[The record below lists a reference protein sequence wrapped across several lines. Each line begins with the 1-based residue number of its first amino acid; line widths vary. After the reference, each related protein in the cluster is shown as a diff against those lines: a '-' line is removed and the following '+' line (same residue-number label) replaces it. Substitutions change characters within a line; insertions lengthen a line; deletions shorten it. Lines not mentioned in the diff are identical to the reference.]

1 MGGCK
6 IDNLPFSKKIKNNN
20 NIKTQKKMKKF
31 FYFLAAVIVAVTV
44 TSCKSKEEKAAEL
57 IKQELSHVLCDFG
70 SYEPIETVVTEA
82 KHIPTNDSAC
92 VNKALDAIAYHEL
105 AVEYTEDSKSALE
118 TMCIW
123 GSPSRYSTSYSDNRY
138 YESKYE
144 FIESLKKANIC
155 IKKYN
160 SSIDD
165 LKIMMKNTNP
175 SETIGYN
182 VEHTFRCKSKGGI
195 WSITQYRFVVDKKI
209 KKIIFCVDEKDEV
222 SDFIESVQNGITERI
237 DTLDLKKY
245 TK

>member
-1 MGGCK
+1 
-6 IDNLPFSKKIKNNN
+6 
-20 NIKTQKKMKKF
+20 MKKL

-57 IKQELSHVLCDFG
+57 IKQELSHVLYDFG

-92 VNKALDAIAYHEL
+92 INKALDAIAYHEL
-105 AVEYTEDSKSALE
+105 AVEYAKDGKSALE

-123 GSPSRYSTSYSDNRY
+123 GSPSRYSTSY
-138 YESKYE
+138 YE
-144 FIESLKKANIC
+144 FVDAVKKTNIC

-165 LKIMMKNTNP
+165 LKIMMKNINP
-175 SETIGYN
+175 SETVGYN
-182 VEHTFRCKSKGGI
+182 VEHTFRCKTIGGF
-195 WSITQYRFVVDKKI
+195 WSIGYYRFIVDKKI
-209 KKIIFCVDEKDEV
+209 KKIIFYVDEDEKDEV

-237 DTLDLKKY
+237 DTLELNI
-245 TK
+245 

>member
-1 MGGCK
+1 
-6 IDNLPFSKKIKNNN
+6 
-20 NIKTQKKMKKF
+20 MKKF
-31 FYFLAAVIVAVTV
+31 ILVLAAVIVAFTV

-57 IKQELSHVLCDFG
+57 IKQELSHVLYDIE

-92 VNKALDAIAYHEL
+92 VGKALNVIVYDETT
-105 AVEYTEDSKSALE
+105 VEYLEDVTSALE
-118 TMCIW
+118 SMLIW
-123 GSPSRYSTSYSDNRY
+123 GPPTSYSSSYSDSRY
-138 YESKYE
+138 YESKSE
-144 FIESLKKANIC
+144 CVDAMKKANIC

-182 VEHTFRCKSKGGI
+182 VEHSFRCRTKGGFWTI
-195 WSITQYRFVVDKKI
+195 EHYRFVVDKKF
-209 KKIIFCVDEKDEV
+209 KKIIFGVDEEENDEV
-222 SDFIESVQNGITERI
+222 YDLINSVQNDTYERR
-237 DTLDLKKY
+237 DTLDWKKH

>member
-1 MGGCK
+1 
-6 IDNLPFSKKIKNNN
+6 
-20 NIKTQKKMKKF
+20 MKKL

-57 IKQELSHVLCDFG
+57 IKQELSHVLYDFG

-82 KHIPTNDSAC
+82 KHIPTNDIAC
-92 VNKALDAIAYHEL
+92 VNKALDAITYHEL
-105 AVEYTEDSKSALE
+105 AFEYAKDGKSALE

-123 GSPSRYSTSYSDNRY
+123 GSPSRYSTSYSYNRY

-144 FIESLKKANIC
+144 FVDAVKKANTC

-175 SETIGYN
+175 SETVGYN
-182 VEHTFRCKSKGGI
+182 VEHTFRCKSKDGI
-195 WSITQYRFVVDKKI
+195 WSIEHYRFIVDKKI
-209 KKIIFCVDEKDEV
+209 KKIIFYIDEDEKDEV
-222 SDFIESVQNGITERI
+222 SDFIESVQN
-237 DTLDLKKY
+237 DTKEKVDTFDLKKY
-245 TK
+245 TR

>member
-1 MGGCK
+1 
-6 IDNLPFSKKIKNNN
+6 
-20 NIKTQKKMKKF
+20 MKKSILV
-31 FYFLAAVIVAVTV
+31 LAAVIVAFTV

-82 KHIPTNDSAC
+82 NNVPINDSAC

-105 AVEYTEDSKSALE
+105 AVEYAEDSKSALE

-195 WSITQYRFVVDKKI
+195 WLITQYRFVVDKKI

-237 DTLDLKKY
+237 DTLDWKI
-245 TK
+245 

>member
-1 MGGCK
+1 
-6 IDNLPFSKKIKNNN
+6 
-20 NIKTQKKMKKF
+20 MKKF

-92 VNKALDAIAYHEL
+92 INKALDAITYHEL
-105 AVEYTEDSKSALE
+105 AVEYAEDSKSALE

-195 WSITQYRFVVDKKI
+195 WLITQYRFVVDKKI

>member
-1 MGGCK
+1 
-6 IDNLPFSKKIKNNN
+6 
-20 NIKTQKKMKKF
+20 MKKL

-57 IKQELSHVLCDFG
+57 IKQELSHVLYDFG

-92 VNKALDAIAYHEL
+92 VNKSLDAIAYYEL
-105 AVEYTEDSKSALE
+105 AVEYAEDSKSAFE

-123 GSPSRYSTSYSDNRY
+123 GSPSRYSTSYSD
-138 YESKYE
+138 SKYYQSKSE
-144 FIESLKKANIC
+144 CVDAMKKVNIC

-165 LKIMMKNTNP
+165 LKIMMKNTNT

-182 VEHTFRCKSKGGI
+182 VEHTFRCKTMGGF
-195 WSITQYRFVVDKKI
+195 WSIGHYRFIVDKKI
-209 KKIIFCVDEKDEV
+209 KKIIFYVDEEENDEV
-222 SDFIESVQNGITERI
+222 SDFIKSVQNGITERI
-237 DTLDLKKY
+237 DTLELNI
-245 TK
+245 

>member
-1 MGGCK
+1 M
-6 IDNLPFSKKIKNNN
+6 KNF
-20 NIKTQKKMKKF
+20 ILV
-31 FYFLAAVIVAVTV
+31 LATVLVATIA

-92 VNKALDAIAYHEL
+92 INKALDAITYHEL
-105 AVEYTEDSKSALE
+105 AVEYAEDSKSAFE

-165 LKIMMKNTNP
+165 LKILMKNTNP

-195 WSITQYRFVVDKKI
+195 WLITQYRFVVDKKI

>member
-1 MGGCK
+1 
-6 IDNLPFSKKIKNNN
+6 
-20 NIKTQKKMKKF
+20 MKKL

-57 IKQELSHVLCDFG
+57 IKQELSHVLYDFG

-82 KHIPTNDSAC
+82 KHIPTNDIAC
-92 VNKALDAIAYHEL
+92 VNKALDAITYHEL
-105 AVEYTEDSKSALE
+105 AVEYAKDGKSSLE

-123 GSPSRYSTSYSDNRY
+123 GSPSRYSTSYSDFRY
-138 YESKYE
+138 YENKYE
-144 FIESLKKANIC
+144 FVDAVKKANTC

-182 VEHTFRCKSKGGI
+182 VEHTFRCKTMGGF
-195 WSITQYRFVVDKKI
+195 WSIGHYRFIVDKKI
-209 KKIIFCVDEKDEV
+209 KKIIFYVDEEENDEV
-222 SDFIESVQNGITERI
+222 YDFIKSVQNNTKEKV
-237 DTLDLKKY
+237 DTFDLNDLKI
-245 TK
+245 

>member
-1 MGGCK
+1 
-6 IDNLPFSKKIKNNN
+6 
-20 NIKTQKKMKKF
+20 MKKL

-57 IKQELSHVLCDFG
+57 IKQELSHVLYDFG

-92 VNKALDAIAYHEL
+92 VNKALDAITYHEL
-105 AVEYTEDSKSALE
+105 AVEYAKDGKSSLE

-123 GSPSRYSTSYSDNRY
+123 GSPSRYSTSYSDFRY
-138 YESKYE
+138 YENKYE
-144 FIESLKKANIC
+144 FVDAVKKANTC

-182 VEHTFRCKSKGGI
+182 VEHTFRCKTMGGF
-195 WSITQYRFVVDKKI
+195 WSIGHYRFIVDKKI
-209 KKIIFCVDEKDEV
+209 KKIIFYVDEEENDEV
-222 SDFIESVQNGITERI
+222 YDFIKSVQNNTKEKV
-237 DTLDLKKY
+237 DTFDLNDLKI
-245 TK
+245 

>member
-1 MGGCK
+1 
-6 IDNLPFSKKIKNNN
+6 
-20 NIKTQKKMKKF
+20 MKKF
-31 FYFLAAVIVAVTV
+31 FYFLAAVIVAVTI

-92 VNKALDAIAYHEL
+92 INKALDAITYHEL
-105 AVEYTEDSKSALE
+105 AVEYAEDSKSAFE

-123 GSPSRYSTSYSDNRY
+123 GSPSRYSTSYSDYRY
-138 YESKYE
+138 YESKYK
-144 FIESLKKANIC
+144 FIESVKKANIC
-155 IKKYN
+155 IKIYN

-165 LKIMMKNTNP
+165 LKILMKNTNP

>member
-1 MGGCK
+1 
-6 IDNLPFSKKIKNNN
+6 
-20 NIKTQKKMKKF
+20 MKKL

-57 IKQELSHVLCDFG
+57 IKQKLSHVLYDFG

-82 KHIPTNDSAC
+82 KHIPINDSAC
-92 VNKALDAIAYHEL
+92 VNKALDAITYHEL
-105 AVEYTEDSKSALE
+105 AVEYAKDGKSALE

-144 FIESLKKANIC
+144 FVDAVKKANTC

-175 SETIGYN
+175 SETVGYN
-182 VEHTFRCKSKGGI
+182 VEHTFRCKTMGGF
-195 WSITQYRFVVDKKI
+195 WSIRHYRFIVDKKI
-209 KKIIFCVDEKDEV
+209 KKIIFYVDEKDEV
-222 SDFIESVQNGITERI
+222 SDFIESVQNNTKEKV
-237 DTLDLKKY
+237 DTFDLKKY
-245 TK
+245 TR

>member
-1 MGGCK
+1 
-6 IDNLPFSKKIKNNN
+6 
-20 NIKTQKKMKKF
+20 MKKF
-31 FYFLAAVIVAVTV
+31 ILVLAAVIVAFTV

-92 VNKALDAIAYHEL
+92 INKALDAITYHEL
-105 AVEYTEDSKSALE
+105 AVEYAEDSKSAFE

-165 LKIMMKNTNP
+165 LKILMKNTNP

-195 WSITQYRFVVDKKI
+195 WLITQYRFVVDKKI

>member
-1 MGGCK
+1 
-6 IDNLPFSKKIKNNN
+6 
-20 NIKTQKKMKKF
+20 MKKL

-82 KHIPTNDSAC
+82 KHIPINDSAC

-105 AVEYTEDSKSALE
+105 AVEYAKDGKSSLE
-118 TMCIW
+118 MMNIW
-123 GSPSRYSTSYSDNRY
+123 GKPTRYSSSYSDNRY
-138 YESKYE
+138 YENKYE
-144 FIESLKKANIC
+144 FVDAVKKANTC

-175 SETIGYN
+175 SETLGYN
-182 VEHTFRCKSKGGI
+182 VEHSFRCKSKGGI
-195 WSITQYRFVVDKKI
+195 WLIEHYRFIVDKKI
-209 KKIIFCVDEKDEV
+209 KKIIFYVDEKDEI
-222 SDFIESVQNGITERI
+222 SDFIKSVQNNTKEKV
-237 DTLDLKKY
+237 DTLDLKI
-245 TK
+245 

>member
-1 MGGCK
+1 
-6 IDNLPFSKKIKNNN
+6 
-20 NIKTQKKMKKF
+20 MKKL

-57 IKQELSHVLCDFG
+57 IKQELSHVLYDFG

-92 VNKALDAIAYHEL
+92 VNKALDAITYYEL
-105 AVEYTEDSKSALE
+105 AVEYAEDSKSALK

-123 GSPSRYSTSYSDNRY
+123 GSPSRYSTSY
-138 YESKYE
+138 YE

-175 SETIGYN
+175 SETVGYN
-182 VEHTFRCKSKGGI
+182 VEHTFRCKSKDGI
-195 WSITQYRFVVDKKI
+195 WSIIQHRFIVDKKI
-209 KKIIFCVDEKDEV
+209 KKIIFYVDEEENDEV
-222 SDFIESVQNGITERI
+222 YDFIKSVQNGITERI
-237 DTLDLKKY
+237 DTLELNI
-245 TK
+245 

>member
-1 MGGCK
+1 
-6 IDNLPFSKKIKNNN
+6 
-20 NIKTQKKMKKF
+20 MKKL

-57 IKQELSHVLCDFG
+57 IKQELSHVLYDFG

-82 KHIPTNDSAC
+82 KHIPTNDIAC
-92 VNKALDAIAYHEL
+92 VNKALDAITYHEL
-105 AVEYTEDSKSALE
+105 AFEYAEDGKSALE

-123 GSPSRYSTSYSDNRY
+123 GSSSRYSTSYSDIRY

-144 FIESLKKANIC
+144 FVDAVKKANTC

-182 VEHTFRCKSKGGI
+182 VEHTFRCKTMGGF
-195 WSITQYRFVVDKKI
+195 WSIVHYRFIVDKKI
-209 KKIIFCVDEKDEV
+209 KKIIFYVDEEENDEV
-222 SDFIESVQNGITERI
+222 YDFIESVQNNTKEKV
-237 DTLDLKKY
+237 DTFDLKKC

>member
-1 MGGCK
+1 M
-6 IDNLPFSKKIKNNN
+6 
-20 NIKTQKKMKKF
+20 KTF
-31 FYFLAAVIVAVTV
+31 FYFLATVIVAVTI

-57 IKQELSHVLCDFG
+57 IKQKLSQVLYDFE

-92 VNKALDAIAYHEL
+92 INKALDAIIYHGV
-105 AVEYTEDSKSALE
+105 AVKFVEDSKSAFE

-123 GSPSRYSTSYSDNRY
+123 DSPSRYFTSYSDNRY

-155 IKKYN
+155 IKIYN

-182 VEHTFRCKSKGGI
+182 VEHTFRCKSKDGI
-195 WSITQYRFVVDKKI
+195 WLIVHYRFVVDKKI

-237 DTLDLKKY
+237 DTLEWNI
-245 TK
+245 

>member
-1 MGGCK
+1 
-6 IDNLPFSKKIKNNN
+6 
-20 NIKTQKKMKKF
+20 MKKL

-57 IKQELSHVLCDFG
+57 IKQELSHVLYDFG

-92 VNKALDAIAYHEL
+92 INKALDAIAYHEL
-105 AVEYTEDSKSALE
+105 AVEYAKDGKSALE

-144 FIESLKKANIC
+144 FVDAVKKANTC

-160 SSIDD
+160 SSIND
-165 LKIMMKNTNP
+165 LKIIMNRVNP
-175 SETIGYN
+175 SETLGYN
-182 VEHTFRCKSKGGI
+182 VEHTFRCKSKDGI
-195 WSITQYRFVVDKKI
+195 WSIEHYRFIVDKKI
-209 KKIIFCVDEKDEV
+209 KKIIFYIDEDEKDEV
-222 SDFIESVQNGITERI
+222 SDFIESVQNNTKEKV
-237 DTLDLKKY
+237 DTFDLKKY
-245 TK
+245 TR

>member
-1 MGGCK
+1 
-6 IDNLPFSKKIKNNN
+6 
-20 NIKTQKKMKKF
+20 MKKF

-105 AVEYTEDSKSALE
+105 AVEYAEDSKSAFE

-123 GSPSRYSTSYSDNRY
+123 GSPSSYSDNRY
-138 YESKYE
+138 YLSKYE

-165 LKIMMKNTNP
+165 LKILMKNTSP

>member
-1 MGGCK
+1 
-6 IDNLPFSKKIKNNN
+6 
-20 NIKTQKKMKKF
+20 MKKF
-31 FYFLAAVIVAVTV
+31 ILVLAAVIVAFTV

-165 LKIMMKNTNP
+165 LKILMKNTNP

-195 WSITQYRFVVDKKI
+195 WLITQYRFVVDKKI

>member
-1 MGGCK
+1 
-6 IDNLPFSKKIKNNN
+6 
-20 NIKTQKKMKKF
+20 MKKL

-92 VNKALDAIAYHEL
+92 INKALDAIVYHEV
-105 AVEYTEDSKSALE
+105 AVEYAEDSKSALE

-165 LKIMMKNTNP
+165 LKIMMKNTSP

-195 WSITQYRFVVDKKI
+195 WSIIQYRFVVDKKI

-237 DTLDLKKY
+237 DTLELNI
-245 TK
+245 